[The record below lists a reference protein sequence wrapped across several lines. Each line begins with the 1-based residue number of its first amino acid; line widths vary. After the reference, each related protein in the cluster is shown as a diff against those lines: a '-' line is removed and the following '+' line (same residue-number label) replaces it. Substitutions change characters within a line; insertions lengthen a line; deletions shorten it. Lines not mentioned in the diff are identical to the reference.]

1 MAASAL
7 RDSPAGS
14 GSAGLEAELLPVLPA
29 LRSLL
34 PGLRRGQVVSVD
46 EVGALATALVAG
58 ASEYGAWCAVVGLPE
73 YGVLAAAR
81 SGVSLDRLMLVDE
94 PGQRWAEVVAILLGA
109 VEVVLLRP
117 PARPSVTEVR
127 RLSAFARRHG
137 AVLVVAGV
145 PWEGA
150 QVRLRVASSV
160 WTGLGDGH
168 GHLRSRRV
176 QVVAE
181 GKGRPKTEW
190 LWLPG
195 SDGAVRPAGLAA
207 VDDHEP
213 AVDDHEPAVELSVAG

>member
-1 MAASAL
+1 MTVPAL

-14 GSAGLEAELLPVLPA
+14 GSPDTEAGLLPVLPA
-29 LRSLL
+29 LRGLL

-46 EVGALATALVAG
+46 EVGALATALIAG
-58 ASEYGAWCAVVGLPE
+58 ASEGGAWCATVGLPE
-73 YGVLAAAR
+73 CGILAAAG
-81 SGVSLDRLMLVDE
+81 SGVSLDRLILVDE
-94 PGQRWAEVVAILLGA
+94 PGQRWAEVVAVLLGA
-109 VEVVLLRP
+109 VEVVVLRP

-150 QVRLRVASSV
+150 QVRLRVVSSV

-176 QVVAE
+176 RVVAE
-181 GKGRPKTEW
+181 GKGRPRAEW

-195 SDGAVRPAGLAA
+195 PDGAVTPAGLA
-207 VDDHEP
+207 

>member
-1 MAASAL
+1 M
-7 RDSPAGS
+7 
-14 GSAGLEAELLPVLPA
+14 LPA
-29 LRSLL
+29 LRGLL

-58 ASEYGAWCAVVGLPE
+58 VSENGAWCAVVGLPE
-73 YGVLAAAR
+73 CGVLAAAR
-81 SGVSLDRLMLVDE
+81 CGVSLDRLMLVDE
-94 PGQRWAEVVAILLGA
+94 PGERWAEVVAILLGA
-109 VEVVLLRP
+109 VEVVMLRP
-117 PARPSVTEVR
+117 PARPSVTEMR

-181 GKGRPKTEW
+181 GKGRPRAEW

-195 SDGAVRPAGLAA
+195 PDGAVTPAGLAA
-207 VDDHEP
+207 VDG
-213 AVDDHEPAVELSVAG
+213 HEPAVELSVAG